1 MDAQTILN
9 SYMVTNRAS
18 PWEEWDASKI
28 VPTPLGDNFY
38 FLAPGANNP
47 NWQQYKKGPNSTA
60 G

>member
-1 MDAQTILN
+1 MGAQISN
-9 SYMVTNRAS
+9 SYMVTNRAY
-18 PWEEWDASKI
+18 PWEEWSTHI
-28 VPTPLGDNFY
+28 YPLPILDNFY

>member
-1 MDAQTILN
+1 VGAQISN
-9 SYMVTNRAS
+9 SYMVTNRAY
-18 PWEEWDASKI
+18 PWEEWSTHI
-28 VPTPLGDNFY
+28 YPLPIRDNFY